1 MKKIKTKKVKR
12 KIRSKRIRSKISG
25 TKECP
30 RLSVFRSNKHIYLQL
45 INDDENKIILQVND
59 GELKEKSKKT
69 DLSEKIGEL
78 MAKKAKKIGVK
89 KVIFDKGGYKYHGR
103 VKAAAEGARK
113 GGLEF

>member
-1 MKKIKTKKVKR
+1 MKRTNTKKTKR
-12 KIRSKRIRSKISG
+12 EIRSKRIRAKISG

-45 INDDENKIILQVND
+45 INDDENKIILQAND
-59 GELKEKSKKT
+59 VELKEKSKKT
-69 DLSEKIGEL
+69 DLSAKTGEL
-78 MAKKAKKIGVK
+78 IAKKAIKTGIK

-103 VKAAAEGARK
+103 VKAASEGARK